1 MQGPTPAPTSR
12 AASLVPQEES
22 AYPEPPKNWGETPPF
37 GALASLYNKLSRE
50 RQHDKRRK
58 AIDTWFE
65 QWRKVV
71 GPNLYPVIRL
81 LLPDKDRE
89 RIVYG
94 MKEKNLAKAYIKI
107 IPLEPKSPDAIRLL
121 NWKRPTE
128 QHKASGD
135 FTAVL
140 LEVIGKRSNVV
151 EGSLTVED
159 VNTLLD
165 ELSLC
170 GNKQDKQAEVMK
182 KVYARTTPDE
192 QRWITRIILRDM
204 GISVKETTVF
214 SVFHP
219 DAHDLF
225 NTCSDVK
232 KVAWELWD
240 PKRRLNEDEKTV
252 KLFRAFT
259 PMLCKRPTRLLEDSV
274 KDMGGRTFIIEEKLD
289 GERIQLHKRGNEF
302 FYSSRKAKDY
312 TYLYGKHVGEGSLT
326 PQIAECFD
334 PRVEDIVLDGELLVW
349 DPVSERHLPFG
360 TLKTAAI
367 NKSATLK
374 DPRPCFRIF
383 DMLYLNGQSLIHKSL
398 KFRKRNMKAC
408 VREKPGY
415 LEYIRESEGKDIKDV
430 KAKMEEILESRGEG
444 LVLKHPD
451 SEYVLNGR
459 NKDWIKV
466 KPEYMDSMSETLD
479 LLVVAG
485 HYGSGKR
492 GGGVSSLICAVRDDR
507 AESDEP
513 VYSTFIR
520 VGTGLS
526 LADYVWVRE
535 KPWKK
540 RTATQRCAAVRT
552 APENV
557 GAEDKGDLYLEP
569 EDSFLISVKAAD
581 ITPSDQ
587 YHLKYT
593 LRFPRA
599 LRTREDLPI
608 SDCMTASAVMNIVRS
623 GKKRKTDEEDGQLL
637 KRRKKTSAPKKAPP
651 TMLGALKGVDLKD
664 VQVESDIFEDMSFVV
679 SADPK
684 SKNRDAEKA
693 ELLKLIKVNGGTI
706 YQIAKNQPNLLVVYG
721 GTTTPYDIKMI
732 MNKDVHD
739 IIRPQWLLDCVAAG
753 ERLPLKKKYF
763 FHATDERENH
773 REYRLLE
780 RGDVEG
786 SDTESEGEDD
796 DEPADAMQDSP
807 PPPSRSA
814 AASPHDTQMTEE
826 EDVISDP
833 SLQDWFAVRDGREVP
848 GGGNDEDSATDPE
861 SDNDDTRDEE
871 DDWFGVQTPD
881 TLDDDVPNAV
891 SQLDVGSQKTIDDD
905 FINVSQEHAPI
916 DEDVKMG
923 ESDDAMTYDEERIFT
938 HLRFYIDTPNNAR
951 KNGMKVSTKHEAA
964 IEKNLA
970 AISALIIENGGRV
983 TDLDD
988 PKLTHIVLDKRDD
1001 SRRRELMQKT
1011 SKPKRRHLVL
1021 SDFVEAC
1028 LDESTLLDEADFA
1041 P

>member
-1 MQGPTPAPTSR
+1 MSQTTS
-12 AASLVPQEES
+12 SSEVSPEGES
-22 AYPEPPKNWGETPPF
+22 AYPEPPKNWGKTPSF

-71 GPNLYPVIRL
+71 GPDLYPVIRL

-107 IPLEPKSPDAIRLL
+107 IPLQTKSPDAIRLL

-128 QHKASGD
+128 LHKASGD
-135 FTAVL
+135 FTSVL
-140 LEVIGKRSNVV
+140 LEIIGKRSNVL

-165 ELSLC
+165 ELSKC

-225 NTCSDVK
+225 NTCSDLK
-232 KVAWELWD
+232 KVTWELWD
-240 PKRRLNEDEKTV
+240 TKRRLNEDEKTV

-302 FYSSRKAKDY
+302 FYCSRKAKDY
-312 TYLYGKHVGEGSLT
+312 TYLYGKHIGEGSMT
-326 PQIAECFD
+326 PHIAECFD

-360 TLKTAAI
+360 TLKTAAT
-367 NKSATLK
+367 NKSPTLK

-408 VREKPGY
+408 VKEKAGY
-415 LEYIRESEGKDIKDV
+415 LEYILESEGKTAKDIRT
-430 KAKMEEILESRGEG
+430 KMEEVLESRGEG
-444 LVLKHPD
+444 LVIKHPD

-507 AESDEP
+507 AKSEEP
-513 VYSTFIR
+513 VYSTFVR
-520 VGTGLS
+520 CGTGLS
-526 LADYVWVRE
+526 LADYVWIRE
-535 KPWKK
+535 LPWKK
-540 RTATQRCAAVRT
+540 RTPTQRCEAVRT
-552 APENV
+552 APENI

-581 ITPSDQ
+581 IIPSDQ
-587 YHLKYT
+587 YHLNYT

-608 SDCMTASAVMNIVRS
+608 SDCATVSNVLSIVRN
-623 GKKRKTDEEDGQLL
+623 GKKRKADEEDGSLL
-637 KRRKKTSAPKKAPP
+637 KRRKKTGGPKKAPP
-651 TMLGALKGVDLKD
+651 TMLGVLKGVNLKD
-664 VQVESDIFEDMSFVV
+664 VEVESDIFEDMSFVV

-684 SKNRDAEKA
+684 SKNRDGEKS
-693 ELLKLIKVNGGTI
+693 ELLKLIKANGGTF
-706 YQIAKNQPNLLVVYG
+706 YQIAKNQPDLLVVYG
-721 GTTTPYDIKMI
+721 GATTPYDIKMI

-753 ERLPLKKKYF
+753 ERLPLTKKYF
-763 FHATDERENH
+763 FHATEDRKNT
-773 REYRLLE
+773 REYKQFE
-780 RGDVEG
+780 RADSDG
-786 SDTESEGEDD
+786 SDTEAEDD
-796 DEPADAMQDSP
+796 DEPESTLKSA
-807 PPPSRSA
+807 PPSPTGSEPD
-814 AASPHDTQMTEE
+814 SPHDTQID
-826 EDVISDP
+826 EDESVPDP
-833 SLQDWFAVRDGREVP
+833 LLRDWFQVRDGREIP
-848 GGGNDEDSATDPE
+848 SGGKDEDSATDPE

-871 DDWFGVQTPD
+871 DDWFGVRTPD
-881 TLDDDVPNAV
+881 TLDDDVPKAV
-891 SQLDVGSQKTIDDD
+891 SQLDVNSQSLTLDDD
-905 FINVSQEHAPI
+905 FVDVVQEHAPI

-923 ESDDAMTYDEERIFT
+923 ESDDALTYDEERIFT
-938 HLRFYIDTPNNAR
+938 HLRFYIDSPSNAR
-951 KNGMKVSTKHEAA
+951 KNGMKVSTKHEATV
-964 IEKNLA
+964 EKSLA
-970 AISALIIENGGRV
+970 AIGALISDNGGRV

-988 PKLTHIVLDKRDD
+988 PKLTHVVLDKRDD
-1001 SRRRELMQKT
+1001 SRRRELMQTT
-1011 SKPKRRHLVL
+1011 SQPKRRHLVL
-1021 SDFVEAC
+1021 SDFIEAC
-1028 LDESTLLDEADFA
+1028 LEESTLLDEADFA